1 MSKECSIC
9 HKKTNWLNNTSL
21 LDGVL
26 CNDCAHKIGIENKFN
41 SDKVPLKIAK
51 RAYDNSK
58 TINLKQLLKEQ
69 HTENKKQKESNNI
82 EYKKIK
88 QEFIDD
94 HSYRCQR
101 LYMDGKKKK
110 ILLDKTLFDRY
121 FVYNYKDFT
130 GYKKIIIPTTI
141 KKHHGI
147 ARGITGGILAGP
159 GGAIVGA
166 VTGGKQYEAVSKLG
180 IILFF
185 KNGVRKEIDFV
196 KTAEKTN
203 GFIYQTDYKEFLTL
217 SNKLDDVT
225 QYNAENST
233 QPSKKIAP
241 KQGLSNSADEIR
253 KYKSLADDGIIT
265 QAEFEAKKKQL
276 LGL

>member
-1 MSKECSIC
+1 MSKKCSIC
-9 HKKTNWLNNTSL
+9 HKKTNWLNNTPL

-26 CNDCAHKIGIENKFN
+26 CNDCARKIGIENKFN
-41 SDKVPLKIAK
+41 SDKVPLNIAEKAYKNNKI
-51 RAYDNSK
+51 
-58 TINLKQLLKEQ
+58 INLKQFLKEQ
-69 HTENKKQKESNNI
+69 HA

-88 QEFIDD
+88 QEFIND
-94 HSYRCQR
+94 HSYKCQR
-101 LYMDGKKKK
+101 LYVDDKKKR
-110 ILLDKTLFDRY
+110 ILLDKTLFDKY

-130 GYKKIIIPTTI
+130 GYKKIITPTTI

-225 QYNAENST
+225 QYNEENST
-233 QPSKKIAP
+233 QPLK
-241 KQGLSNSADEIR
+241 R
-253 KYKSLADDGIIT
+253 
-265 QAEFEAKKKQL
+265 
-276 LGL
+276 